1 MTRQLLVAMDDSP
14 PARAA
19 LDHALETFPEAD
31 ITVLN
36 VVDSLEAAYAG
47 TAVDEEPPEPEFFE
61 DIGTETA
68 KHAGQLEALVIEGK
82 PAETVVSYAE
92 ENEFDGIIIGSK
104 GRSGV
109 SRMILGSVAE
119 AVAREATMPVTI
131 VS

>member
-19 LDHALETFPEAD
+19 LEHALETFPEAD

-47 TAVDEEPPEPEFFE
+47 RPVDEAPPEPEFFE
-61 DIGTETA
+61 NLAADTSD
-68 KHAGQLEALVIEGK
+68 HAGNVSALVIEGE

-92 ENEFDGIIIGSK
+92 ENGFDGIIIGSK

-109 SRMILGSVAE
+109 SRMLLGSVAE